1 MRLDL
6 RCDIPHFQI
15 SIRLCARD
23 NCSSLASAINLHY
36 VYLCFFHF
44 LTHTHTHTLLIFMFS
59 PLFQIC
65 SSNGCRCN
73 KFSRSRRSGRPTN
86 RSPNTPGW
94 NTIFVSPAIHI
105 IMAPAVR
112 ISVGH
117 VMINS
122 DTTLARRLVKLSALL
137 AGRERTARNVSRD

>member
-1 MRLDL
+1 MIFLISRFRLDSAREITVVPL
-6 RCDIPHFQI
+6 PVQLIFIMFI
-15 SIRLCARD
+15 S
-23 NCSSLASAINLHY
+23 ASFI
-36 VYLCFFHF
+36 FS
-44 LTHTHTHTLLIFMFS
+44 HTHTHTLLIFMFS

-65 SSNGCRCN
+65 SSNDCRCN
-73 KFSRSRRSGRPTN
+73 KFSRFRRSGRPTN
-86 RSPNTPGW
+86 RNPNTPGW

-137 AGRERTARNVSRD
+137 AGRERTVRNVSKD